1 MEDAAVR
8 PPAPHGAS
16 PDGPVGRPGE
26 PFDNFFPKDIDWKR
40 AALETVQ
47 RHPLQCLFG
56 AVAVG
61 FLVGRYR
68 GRVIVGALAGVATN
82 VVLRQLGESF
92 TAGDL

>member
-26 PFDNFFPKDIDWKR
+26 PFDNFFPKNIDWKK

-47 RHPLQCLFG
+47 RYPLSCLVG
-56 AVAVG
+56 AATVG
-61 FLVGRYR
+61 FLIGRYR

-82 VVLRQLGESF
+82 MVLRQLGESF
-92 TAGDL
+92 TAGEL

>member
-1 MEDAAVR
+1 MDDSAVR
-8 PPAPHGAS
+8 QPAPHGAS
-16 PDGPVGRPGE
+16 PEGPVGRPGE
-26 PFDNFFPKDIDWKR
+26 PFDFFPKDIDWKR

-47 RHPLQCLFG
+47 RHPLPCLLG
-56 AVAVG
+56 AAFVG

-82 VVLRQLGESF
+82 MALRQLGESF

>member
-1 MEDAAVR
+1 MDDAAVR
-8 PPAPHGAS
+8 QPAPHGAS
-16 PDGPVGRPGE
+16 PEGPVGRPGE
-26 PFDNFFPKDIDWKR
+26 PFDFFPKDIDWKR

-47 RHPLQCLFG
+47 RHPLPCLAG
-56 AVAVG
+56 AAFVG

-82 VVLRQLGESF
+82 MVLRQLGEAF

>member
-1 MEDAAVR
+1 MDDAAVR

-16 PDGPVGRPGE
+16 PEGPVGRPGE
-26 PFDNFFPKDIDWKR
+26 PFDFFPKDIDWKR

-47 RHPLQCLFG
+47 RHPLACLAG
-56 AVAVG
+56 AAAVG
-61 FLVGRYR
+61 FIVGRYR

-82 VVLRQLGESF
+82 MVLRQLGESF

>member
-26 PFDNFFPKDIDWKR
+26 PFDNFFPKDIDWKK

-47 RHPLQCLFG
+47 RYPLSCLAG

-82 VVLRQLGESF
+82 MVLRQLGESF
-92 TAGDL
+92 TASDL

>member
-1 MEDAAVR
+1 MDDAAVR

-26 PFDNFFPKDIDWKR
+26 PFDFFPKDIDWKR

-47 RHPLQCLFG
+47 RHPLQCLAG
-56 AVAVG
+56 ALAVG
-61 FLVGRYR
+61 FIVGRYR

-82 VVLRQLGESF
+82 MVLRQLGNTF
-92 TAGDL
+92 AAGDA

>member
-26 PFDNFFPKDIDWKR
+26 PFDFFPKDINWKR
-40 AALETVQ
+40 AALDTVQ
-47 RHPLQCLFG
+47 RHPLLCVVG
-56 AVAVG
+56 AAAVG

-82 VVLRQLGESF
+82 MVLRQLGESF
-92 TAGDL
+92 TASDA

>member
-26 PFDNFFPKDIDWKR
+26 PFDFFPKDIDWKR

-47 RHPLQCLFG
+47 RHPLQCLVG

-82 VVLRQLGESF
+82 MVLRQLGESF
-92 TAGDL
+92 TAGDA